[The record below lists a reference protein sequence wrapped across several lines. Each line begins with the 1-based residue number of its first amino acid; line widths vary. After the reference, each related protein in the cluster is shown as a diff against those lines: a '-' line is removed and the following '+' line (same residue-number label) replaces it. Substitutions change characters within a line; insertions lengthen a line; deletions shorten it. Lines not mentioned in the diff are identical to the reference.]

1 MNTNVPSGRDGVH
14 VYVLNQ
20 TESGPESESLGPD
33 RRYLIVRERPSGS
46 ESWSEVVEPNSQE
59 NNHER

>member
-14 VYVLNQ
+14 VYVLNK
-20 TESGPESESLGPD
+20 TESGSEPERLGPD
-33 RRYLIVRERPSGS
+33 RRYLIVRERPSSS
-46 ESWSEVVEPNSQE
+46 ESWSEVVEPNSEE